1 MNIIQ
6 EWPDD
11 PHSLLLN
18 EDGPKIYYYIEVSA
32 NSCTNFLNSIK
43 KKGEV
48 DEAFI
53 DRWMDRVKANHRI
66 AGELRFRLKTAD
78 NRIQQRKKSNFSYR
92 RLLTALR
99 TQGIED
105 NNSLI
110 FQLLERADSDD
121 FPADIVAFAQD
132 LFPDLRD
139 SMTGRIEILGC
150 WEVILD
156 AARKVL
162 VERLVILSHKLTEVA
177 IQLQE
182 DESIE
187 KVRALLSEFQVMMP
201 RTVDLGELPTD
212 PMELKAILDEGIAE
226 LDTIRVNLHALNE
239 HQDTLEKVKTQ
250 LDDQLS
256 TAENSG
262 SDDTT
267 VVRRRDGGT
276 GPGPSRMVFNKKKF

>member
-6 EWPDD
+6 EWPEN

-18 EDGPKIYYYIEVSA
+18 EDGPKIYYFIEISA
-32 NSCTNFLNSIK
+32 NSCTDFLLSIK

-48 DEAFI
+48 DDAFI
-53 DRWMDRVKANHRI
+53 DRWMDRVKANHRV

-99 TQGIED
+99 AQGIED

-110 FQLLERADSDD
+110 FQLLERSDSDD
-121 FPADIVAFAQD
+121 FPADIIAFAHD

-139 SMTGRIEILGC
+139 SMTGRIEMLGC

-162 VERLVILSHKLTEVA
+162 VERLVIMSHKLTEIA

-187 KVRALLSEFQVMMP
+187 KVRALLAEFQVMMP
-201 RTVDLGELPTD
+201 RTVDIGELPTD
-212 PMELKAILDEGIAE
+212 PMALKSILDEGIAE
-226 LDTIRVNLHALNE
+226 LDMIRENLHALNE
-239 HQDTLEKVKTQ
+239 HQNTLEMVRDQ
-250 LDDQLS
+250 LDEQLNA
-256 TAENSG
+256 AENSG
-262 SDDTT
+262 SDDAV
-267 VVRRRDGGT
+267 VVRRRSGGS
-276 GPGPSRMVFNKKKF
+276 GPGPSRMAFNKKNR